1 MRRVAPASAVF
12 LVAGIALQGCA
23 RQEPPP
29 PPASTGA
36 QASGS
41 LSANA
46 ATTPA
51 STVAPAAAAPAP
63 VAPAAGPPAI
73 ASADGEASGV
83 RAEVTEF
90 KRTSG
95 GTVSL
100 KLRMINDSDKP
111 VSFDYHFVDPKHE
124 IADFGG
130 VGGIHL
136 IDPVGK
142 KKYFVARDTED
153 KCVCSQKVA
162 DIPKGGRA
170 NVWAKFPSPPDDVAQ
185 LSIVIPHFS
194 PLDDV
199 PLSR

>member
-1 MRRVAPASAVF
+1 MRHVAPAPAV
-12 LVAGIALQGCA
+12 LLAVGMALQGCA
-23 RQEPPP
+23 REPAP
-29 PPASTGA
+29 PPAA
-36 QASGS
+36 AASPASGGS

-46 ATTPA
+46 GTSPA
-51 STVAPAAAAPAP
+51 STLAPVAAAPA
-63 VAPAAGPPAI
+63 APAGPPAI
-73 ASADGEASGV
+73 ASADGQTSGV

-100 KLRMINDSDKP
+100 KLRMINDSDTP
-111 VSFDYHFVDPKHE
+111 VSFDYNFVDPKNE
-124 IADFGG
+124 VTDFGG

-142 KKYFVARDTED
+142 KKYFVARDSEN
-153 KCVCSQKVA
+153 KCVCSQKVS

-185 LSIVIPHFS
+185 LSIVIPRFQ
-194 PLDDV
+194 PMDDV

>member
-1 MRRVAPASAVF
+1 
-12 LVAGIALQGCA
+12 
-23 RQEPPP
+23 
-29 PPASTGA
+29 
-36 QASGS
+36 
-41 LSANA
+41 
-46 ATTPA
+46 
-51 STVAPAAAAPAP
+51 
-63 VAPAAGPPAI
+63 
-73 ASADGEASGV
+73 V
-83 RAEVTEF
+83 RAEVTEL

-100 KLRMINDSDKP
+100 KLRMINDSEKP
-111 VSFDYHFVDPKHE
+111 VSFDYNFVDPKNE
-124 IADFGG
+124 VVDFGG

-136 IDPVGK
+136 IDPAGK
-142 KKYFVARDTED
+142 KKYFVARDTEN

-185 LSIVIPHFS
+185 LTVVIPHFA

>member
-1 MRRVAPASAVF
+1 MRRVAPASAVL
-12 LVAGIALQGCA
+12 LVAGIALYGCA
-23 RQEPPP
+23 RQEPAP

-51 STVAPAAAAPAP
+51 STLAPAATAPAAA
-63 VAPAAGPPAI
+63 APAAGPPAI

-100 KLRMINDSDKP
+100 KLRMINDSEKA
-111 VSFDYHFVDPKHE
+111 VSFDYNFVDPKHDTT
-124 IADFGG
+124 DFGG

-142 KKYFVARDTED
+142 KKYFVARDTEN

-170 NVWAKFPSPPDDVAQ
+170 NIWAKFPSPPDDVAQ